1 MTSFFAPA
9 VGLMNRL
16 TYPRKFL
23 LISVFVVVA
32 LVAYLFIGFYLAVMR
47 TVSTLDAAA
56 QQMVRPG
63 GAAQAAYGAIGTVT
77 NFAARLCGEAK
88 AGQIL
93 AATRVA
99 DAVEDIIESA
109 EVEPVTLKGFH
120 RPMPAVDVL
129 KLKDS

>member
-1 MTSFFAPA
+1 VTSFFAPA

-23 LISVFVVVA
+23 IGA
-32 LVAYLFIGFYLAVMR
+32 IGFEGR
-47 TVSTLDAAA
+47 WD
-56 QQMVRPG
+56 
-63 GAAQAAYGAIGTVT
+63 YGAIGTVT

-99 DAVEDIIESA
+99 DAVEDLIESA
-109 EVEPVTLKGFH
+109 GVEPVTLKGFH